1 MLKNECLLM
10 ESDGDSLLVASLVIG
25 YDILDRLTVRL
36 CITDYDCET
45 VSSRYACEKVT
56 SASLDDDCIRL
67 LASRFRIPVA
77 EVPDLLVRKFRYG
90 RYVSRTGAVRRQFK
104 NILEFILDCGG
115 KYRLG

>member
-1 MLKNECLLM
+1 
-10 ESDGDSLLVASLVIG
+10 
-25 YDILDRLTVRL
+25 
-36 CITDYDCET
+36 
-45 VSSRYACEKVT
+45 
-56 SASLDDDCIRL
+56 L